1 MEGRACVPARCKGR
15 PRRGAPTIWSLKKEI
30 AMNVLV
36 TGGAGFIGSHLV
48 ERLLGEG
55 HRVVCLDNFDDFYDP
70 ALKRRNLARALQDP
84 SFKLVER
91 DLRDE
96 GGLIKILA
104 REKIDGVAHLAARAG
119 GRPTVQNP
127 ALYADVNIRGTICLL
142 EACREN
148 GVRRFL
154 FASSSSVY
162 GNSSQVPFSEDDPVN
177 HPISP
182 YAATKKAG
190 ELLCHTYYHLYGMD
204 VACLRYF
211 TVYGPR
217 QRPEMAIH
225 HFTRS
230 IQEGR
235 KISLFGDG
243 SSRRDYTYIDD
254 AVDGTVAA
262 LFREHGFQIYNIG
275 ESQTI
280 SLGELIRAIEEQAGK
295 KAILEYLPEQPGD
308 VRQTFA
314 DIRKAKEQLG
324 YNPQTKIRE
333 GLARFVQ
340 WYLAEGR
347 K

>member
-1 MEGRACVPARCKGR
+1 MK
-15 PRRGAPTIWSLKKEI
+15 
-30 AMNVLV
+30 VLV

-48 ERLLGEG
+48 ERLLAEG

-70 ALKRRNLARALQDP
+70 ALKRRNLAAALKHP
-84 SFKLVER
+84 GFRLVEG

-96 GGLIKILA
+96 GGL
-104 REKIDGVAHLAARAG
+104 EKLFAGEKFDLVAHLAARAG
-119 GRPTVQNP
+119 VRPSVENP
-127 ALYADVNIRGTICLL
+127 ALYVDVNLRGTVYLL
-142 EACREN
+142 EACEHHA
-148 GVRRFL
+148 VRRFI

-162 GNSSQVPFSEDDPVN
+162 GNSSRVPFSEDDPVN
-177 HPISP
+177 TPISP

-190 ELLCHTYYHLYGMD
+190 ELLCHTYHHLYGMD
-204 VACLRYF
+204 IACLRYF

-230 IQEGR
+230 IFEGK

-254 AVDGTVAA
+254 AAEGTLGA
-262 LFREHGFQIYNIG
+262 LRREHGFQVYNIG

-280 SLGELIRAIEEQAGK
+280 TLAELLAAIEEQVGK
-295 KAILEYLPEQPGD
+295 KAIIEHLPEQPGD
-308 VRQTFA
+308 VKLTYA
-314 DIRKAKEQLG
+314 EIGKARERLG

-340 WYLAEGR
+340 WYLGEGQ

>member
-1 MEGRACVPARCKGR
+1 MR
-15 PRRGAPTIWSLKKEI
+15 
-30 AMNVLV
+30 VLV

-48 ERLLGEG
+48 ERLLAEG

-70 ALKRRNLARALQDP
+70 ALKRRNLAAALKHLG
-84 SFKLVER
+84 FRLVEG

-96 GGLIKILA
+96 DGL
-104 REKIDGVAHLAARAG
+104 EKLFAGEKFDLVAHLAARAG
-119 GRPTVQNP
+119 VRPSVEDP
-127 ALYADVNIRGTICLL
+127 ALYVDVNLRGTVYLL
-142 EACREN
+142 EACKRHA
-148 GVRRFL
+148 VRRFIS
-154 FASSSSVY
+154 ASSSSVY
-162 GNSSQVPFSEDDPVN
+162 GNSSRVPFSEDDPVN
-177 HPISP
+177 TPISP

-190 ELLCHTYYHLYGMD
+190 ELLCHTYHHLYGMD
-204 VACLRYF
+204 IACLRYF

-230 IQEGR
+230 IFEGK

-254 AVDGTVAA
+254 AVEGTLGA
-262 LFREHGFQIYNIG
+262 FRREHGFQVYNIG

-280 SLGELIRAIEEQAGK
+280 TLAELIAAIEEQAGK
-295 KAILEYLPEQPGD
+295 KAIIEHLPEQPGD
-308 VRQTFA
+308 VKLTYA
-314 DIRKAKEQLG
+314 EIGKARERLG

-340 WYLAEGR
+340 WYLEE
-347 K
+347 KK

>member
-1 MEGRACVPARCKGR
+1 MK
-15 PRRGAPTIWSLKKEI
+15 I
-30 AMNVLV
+30 LV

-48 ERLLGEG
+48 ERLLEEG
-55 HRVVCLDNFDDFYDP
+55 HGVICLDNFDDFYDP
-70 ALKRRNLARALQDP
+70 ALKRRNLARAIQNP
-84 SFKLVER
+84 GFKMVEG

-96 GGLIKILA
+96 RLLGQIFKNG
-104 REKIDGVAHLAARAG
+104 KIDWIAHLAARAG
-119 GRPTVQNP
+119 VRPSLQNP

-142 EACREN
+142 EASRQH
-148 GVRRFL
+148 GVRRFI

-162 GNSSQVPFSEDDPVN
+162 GNSSRVPFSEDDPVN

-190 ELLCHTYYHLYGMD
+190 ELLCHTYHHLYGMD
-204 VACLRYF
+204 IACLRYF

-230 IQEGR
+230 IHEGE

-254 AVDGTVAA
+254 AVGGTMGA
-262 LFREHGFQIYNIG
+262 LSKEHGFQIYNIG

-280 SLGELIRAIEEQAGK
+280 SLAELIRSIEEQVGK
-295 KAILEYLPEQPGD
+295 KARLEYLPEQPGD

-314 DIRKAKEQLG
+314 DIRKGKERLG

-333 GLARFVQ
+333 GLSRFVQ
-340 WYLAEGR
+340 WYLEE
-347 K
+347 KK